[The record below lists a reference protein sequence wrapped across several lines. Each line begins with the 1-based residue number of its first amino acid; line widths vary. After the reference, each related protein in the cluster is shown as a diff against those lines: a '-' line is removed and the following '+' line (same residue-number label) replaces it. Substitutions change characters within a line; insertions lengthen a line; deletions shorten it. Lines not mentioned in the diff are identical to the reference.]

1 MTKNDVLTMLA
12 VLQAAYPYF
21 YSKKSEE
28 EMLAI
33 AQIWE
38 KKFANDDVRIVTLAL
53 DKIIESEEYPPSI
66 ATIKNCIYRLEQ
78 YVTSS
83 DTPAE
88 LWDKFIYACANSSDY
103 SEDAFHNMPQI
114 LKMFVGNNRQLRRYA
129 KMSEIDLERYVR
141 SEFNKE
147 LPTLRE
153 RVKFESETSSEQK
166 QLLAEAVSNRLSP
179 SNAVNALNCR
189 K

>member
-1 MTKNDVLTMLA
+1 MLA
-12 VLQAAYPYF
+12 VLQTAYPYF

-66 ATIKNCIYRLEQ
+66 ATIKNYIDRLER
-78 YVTSS
+78 YATNG
-83 DTPAE
+83 DTLAQ
-88 LWDKFIYACANSSDY
+88 LWDKFMYACANSSEY

-114 LKMFVGNNRQLRRYA
+114 LKLFVGSNRQLRRYA
-129 KMSEIDLERYVR
+129 KMPETDLEKYVR
-141 SEFNKE
+141 PEFNKE

-153 RVKFESETSSEQK
+153 RVKFESETTPEQK
-166 QLLAEAVSNRLSP
+166 ELLAATANNKLS
-179 SNAVNALNCR
+179 SRNAANALNCR
-189 K
+189 E

>member
-12 VLQAAYPYF
+12 VLQTAYPYF
-21 YSKKSEE
+21 YSKKSDE

-53 DKIIESEEYPPSI
+53 DKIIECEEYPPSI
-66 ATIKNCIYRLEQ
+66 ATVKNYISRLEQ
-78 YVTSS
+78 YATNS
-83 DTPAE
+83 DTLVE
-88 LWDKFIYACANSSDY
+88 LWDKFMYACANSSEY

-114 LKMFVGNNRQLRRYA
+114 LKMFVGSNRQLRRYA

-141 SEFNKE
+141 SEFSKE
-147 LPTLRE
+147 IPTLRE
-153 RVKFESETSSEQK
+153 RENFERTITPEIKAIMAETANNKLTQ
-166 QLLAEAVSNRLSP
+166 SNT
-179 SNAVNALNCR
+179 
-189 K
+189 